1 MKQRL
6 LTLLTVVLL
15 CSIPGWLSAENWPA
29 WRGPAGVGTSSETGF
44 PVKWSTASNIAWKVP
59 LPGPGN
65 STPIIWGK
73 RVFVSQASDEG
84 RTRSLL
90 CFSLADGTKL
100 WEQSVR
106 HEKEELTHKTN
117 PQCASSPVTDG
128 STVVVWHGSAGLHAY
143 DMDGNKRWSKDLGEF
158 QHIWGTAASPVIF
171 ENRVILNCG
180 PGLQTF
186 WIGLDLSNGK
196 EAWRAEAPDATSEK
210 VEEFRGSWSTPVI
223 HGSGEKAV
231 MFLSMPSRLYAV
243 NPRSGSVGWTC
254 EGPSKLV
261 YTSPLVTDK
270 TVVTMSGYGG
280 PSLAIRRGG
289 SGDVTASHRLWYKPD
304 KPDNPQRVGSGVIV
318 GDHIYI
324 LNEPGIAWCI
334 EVATGTRLWQ
344 KRLGSGGSWSSMCH
358 VDGRLYVVN
367 MEGTTFVLKPEP
379 GECKVIAEN
388 KLEELTRGSLAF
400 SQGKIVVRTYK
411 HLYCIG
417 E

>member
-1 MKQRL
+1 MKRL
-6 LTLLTVVLL
+6 LLALLTTSLL
-15 CSIPGWLSAENWPA
+15 CNIPGRLPAENWPG
-29 WRGPAGVGTSSETGF
+29 WRGPAGMGTSSETGF
-44 PVKWSTASNIAWKVP
+44 PLKWSAASNIAWKVP

-65 STPIIWGK
+65 STPIVWGK

-90 CFSLADGTKL
+90 CFSLADGKKL

-117 PQCASSPVTDG
+117 PQCSSSPVTDG

-143 DMDGNKRWSKDLGEF
+143 DMDGNQRWSKDLGPF

-180 PGLQTF
+180 PGLRTF
-186 WIGLDLSNGK
+186 WIGLDLSSGE
-196 EAWRAEAPDATSEK
+196 EAWRKEVPDANSEK

-223 HGSGEKAV
+223 HGSGTKAV

-243 NPRSGSVGWTC
+243 NPRSGAVTWTC
-254 EGPSKLV
+254 GGPSKLV

-318 GDHIYI
+318 GDHVYI
-324 LNEPGIAWCI
+324 LNEPGIAWCM

-344 KRLGSGGSWSSMCH
+344 KRLGTGGSWSSMCH

-367 MEGTTFVLKPEP
+367 MEGTTFVLKPDP
-379 GECKVIAEN
+379 TACQVIAEN
-388 KLEELTRGSLAF
+388 QLEELTRGSLAF